1 MAKPN
6 PILRVAK
13 ADAPMLQVL
22 SQRGCMQI
30 DHSKPAVQKR
40 ADRFVQ
46 KGWALLC
53 DGTLRCTPEGF
64 RAAQSAKVQAL
75 RKKQG

>member
-1 MAKPN
+1 MWKRS
-6 PILRVAK
+6 PIVRVAK
-13 ADAPMLQVL
+13 ADMAMLEVL
-22 SQRGCMQI
+22 SQRGSMQV
-30 DHSKPAVQKR
+30 DHSKASVQRR

-46 KGWALLC
+46 KGWGLLC
-53 DGTLRCTPEGF
+53 DGTLRCTTEGF